1 MIRKKRIT
9 TQVDLFV
16 QEDVLTPD
24 PHVSPIAE
32 SSLSFGKITVTR
44 GFENPILM
52 GSLDDVAIAQG
63 DTTSGEVKELPRPKI
78 SNDTTE
84 REEIELPVT
93 SPPESNDDEK
103 PVLKNECENLIINRD
118 FSDGFYL
125 SEAQKKTYEDKIL
138 QEELILQRNLRH
150 KRILKLSTVGLLS
163 FAVLLLWNWQDW
175 VINSSLFTLKNVFVQ
190 GSLMSNKDEIIK
202 SADLDMGVRLAELD
216 VTRTAERIKTNPL
229 FKTVTVSRN
238 YPSSIVIH
246 VTERQPFAFVL
257 MDELYAVDNN
267 GFVLP
272 KLKAKMIYNL
282 PLISGI
288 NTVATPGKKLNSNA
302 LQSALNFLEK
312 AKQLDESV
320 YYEISEI
327 QIRKESMVVY
337 LNSMRATVRIDDENP
352 ERSVIYLGTVVPYF
366 KQNENTD
373 KIREIDLRYEG
384 QILIK
389 D

>member
-16 QEDVLTPD
+16 QEEVLTPD
-24 PHVSPIAE
+24 PNNTP
-32 SSLSFGKITVTR
+32 SSDVPFSFEKITVTR

-52 GSLDDVAIAQG
+52 RSMDEIETLQN
-63 DTTSGEVKELPRPKI
+63 DTTGNQVKELLIPLPA
-78 SNDTTE
+78 NETTE
-84 REEIELPVT
+84 REEIVLPET
-93 SPPESNDDEK
+93 PHEEEPEPK
-103 PVLKNECENLIINRD
+103 QVLKNDRENLIINRD

-125 SEAQKKTYEDKIL
+125 NEAQKKTYEDKIM
-138 QEELILQRNLRH
+138 QEELTLQRNIRH
-150 KRILKLSTVGLLS
+150 KFVLKIITVVMLS
-163 FAVLLLWNWQDW
+163 FAALLLWNWQDW

-190 GSLMSNKDEIIK
+190 GSLMSNKDEILK
-202 SADLDMGVRLAELD
+202 AADLDMGVRLAE
-216 VTRTAERIKTNPL
+216 VNVAKTAERIKMNPI

-257 MDELYAVDNN
+257 LDELYAVDNN

-282 PLISGI
+282 PIISGI
-288 NTVATPGKKLNSNA
+288 NAVATPGKRLSSPKLLLA
-302 LQSALNFLEK
+302 LQFLDK
-312 AKQLDESV
+312 AKQLDEAV

-327 QIRKESMVVY
+327 NIRKDDMDVY
-337 LNSMRATVRIDDENP
+337 LNSIHATVKIDEANP
-352 ERSVIYLGTVVPYF
+352 DRSVIYLGTALPYF

-373 KIREIDLRYEG
+373 RMKVIDLRYEG
-384 QILIK
+384 QILVK
-389 D
+389 N

>member
-16 QEDVLTPD
+16 QEEVLTPD
-24 PHVSPIAE
+24 PNNTP
-32 SSLSFGKITVTR
+32 SSDVPFSFEKITVTR

-52 GSLDDVAIAQG
+52 RSMDEIETLQE
-63 DTTSGEVKELPRPKI
+63 DTTGNQVKELVIPSL

-84 REEIELPVT
+84 REEIGLSEKQPEAEPEL
-93 SPPESNDDEK
+93 K
-103 PVLKNECENLIINRD
+103 PLLKTDRENLIINRD

-125 SEAQKKTYEDKIL
+125 NEAQKKTYEERIL
-138 QEELILQRNLRH
+138 QEELVIQRNIRH
-150 KRILKLSTVGLLS
+150 KRNLKVLTVVMLS

-175 VINSSLFTLKNVFVQ
+175 VINSSLFTLKNVSVQ
-190 GSLMSNKDEIIK
+190 GSLMSNKDEILK
-202 SADLDMGVRLAELD
+202 AADLDMGVRLAE
-216 VTRTAERIKTNPL
+216 VNVAKTAERIKMNPI

-257 MDELYAVDNN
+257 LDELYAVDNN

-282 PLISGI
+282 PIISGI
-288 NTVATPGKKLNSNA
+288 NAVATPGKKLSSPKLMLA
-302 LQSALNFLEK
+302 LQFLEK
-312 AKQLDESV
+312 AKLLDEAV

-327 QIRKESMVVY
+327 NIKKEDMNVY
-337 LNSMRATVRIDDENP
+337 LNSMHATVKIDEENP
-352 ERSVIYLGTVVPYF
+352 DRSVVYLGTALPYF

-373 KIREIDLRYEG
+373 KIKEIDLRYEG
-384 QILIK
+384 QILVK
-389 D
+389 N

>member
-1 MIRKKRIT
+1 MIRKKRKT

-16 QEDVLTPD
+16 QEEVLTPD
-24 PHVSPIAE
+24 PHVPPVLETPLAFE
-32 SSLSFGKITVTR
+32 KITVTR

-52 GSLDDVAIAQG
+52 GSLDGIRQE
-63 DTTSGEVKELPRPKI
+63 DTTSGEVQELPLPV
-78 SNDTTE
+78 SLHETTE
-84 REEIELPVT
+84 REEISIPGTE
-93 SPPESNDDEK
+93 PPQEEG
-103 PVLKNECENLIINRD
+103 NEIPQVKTEREHLIINRD

-125 SEAQKKTYEDKIL
+125 NESQKRTLEDKL
-138 QEELILQRNLRH
+138 LREELFLRRQIRH
-150 KRILKLSTVGLLS
+150 KRILKLTTVGLLS

-175 VINSSLFTLKNVFVQ
+175 VINSSLFTLKTVFVQ
-190 GSLMSNKDEIIK
+190 GSLMSNKDEIIR
-202 SADLDMGVRLAELD
+202 SADLDMGVRLAE
-216 VTRTAERIKTNPL
+216 VNVAKTAERIKTNPL

-257 MDELYAVDNN
+257 MDELHAVDHS
-267 GFVLP
+267 GIVLP

-282 PLISGI
+282 PIISGI

-302 LQSALNFLEK
+302 LHAALKFLEK
-312 AKQLDESV
+312 AKEIDESV

-327 QIRKESMVVY
+327 QIKKDDMVVY

-352 ERSVIYLGTVVPYF
+352 ERSVVYLGTAVPYF

-373 KIREIDLRYEG
+373 RIREIDLRYEG
-384 QILIK
+384 QILVK

>member
-16 QEDVLTPD
+16 QEEVLTPD
-24 PHVSPIAE
+24 PNNSP
-32 SSLSFGKITVTR
+32 SSETPFSFEKITVTR

-52 GSLDDVAIAQG
+52 RSMNEIESLQE
-63 DTTSGEVKELPRPKI
+63 DTTGNHVKELAIP
-78 SNDTTE
+78 SSEHETTE
-84 REEIELPVT
+84 REEIELRVT
-93 SPPESNDDEK
+93 HEEESESKQEIKNDK
-103 PVLKNECENLIINRD
+103 ENLIINRD

-125 SEAQKKTYEDKIL
+125 NEAQKKTYEDKIL
-138 QEELILQRNLRH
+138 HEERVLQRNVRH
-150 KRILKLSTVGLLS
+150 KRILKIATVVMLS

-175 VINSSLFTLKNVFVQ
+175 VINSSLFTLKSVFVQ
-190 GSLMSNKDEIIK
+190 GSLMSNKDEILK
-202 SADLDMGVRLAELD
+202 AADLDMGVRLAE
-216 VTRTAERIKTNPL
+216 VNVAKTAERIKMNPI

-257 MDELYAVDNN
+257 LDELYAVDNN

-282 PLISGI
+282 PIISGI
-288 NTVATPGKKLNSNA
+288 NAVATPGKRLSSPQLLLA
-302 LQSALNFLEK
+302 LQFLDK
-312 AKQLDESV
+312 AKQLDEAV

-327 QIRKESMVVY
+327 NIKKDDMAVY
-337 LNSMRATVRIDDENP
+337 LNSIHATVKIDDENP
-352 ERSVIYLGTVVPYF
+352 ERSVIYLGTALPYF

-373 KIREIDLRYEG
+373 KIKEINLRYEG
-384 QILIK
+384 QILVK
-389 D
+389 N

>member
-16 QEDVLTPD
+16 QEEVLTPD
-24 PHVSPIAE
+24 PNNSP
-32 SSLSFGKITVTR
+32 SSETPFSFEKITVTR

-52 GSLDDVAIAQG
+52 RSMNEIESLQE
-63 DTTSGEVKELPRPKI
+63 DTTGNHVKELAIP
-78 SNDTTE
+78 SSEHETTE
-84 REEIELPVT
+84 REEIELRVT
-93 SPPESNDDEK
+93 HEEEESEPKQEIKNDK
-103 PVLKNECENLIINRD
+103 ENLIINRD

-125 SEAQKKTYEDKIL
+125 NEAQKKTYEDKIL
-138 QEELILQRNLRH
+138 HEERVLQRNVRH
-150 KRILKLSTVGLLS
+150 KRILKIATVVMLS

-175 VINSSLFTLKNVFVQ
+175 VINSSLFTLKSVFVQ
-190 GSLMSNKDEIIK
+190 GSLMSNKDEILK
-202 SADLDMGVRLAELD
+202 AADLDMGVRLAE
-216 VTRTAERIKTNPL
+216 VNVAKTAERIKMNPI

-257 MDELYAVDNN
+257 LDELYAVDNN

-282 PLISGI
+282 PIISGI
-288 NTVATPGKKLNSNA
+288 NAVATPGKRLSSPQLLLA
-302 LQSALNFLEK
+302 LQFLDK
-312 AKQLDESV
+312 AKQLDEAV

-327 QIRKESMVVY
+327 NIKKDDMVVY
-337 LNSMRATVRIDDENP
+337 LNSIHATVKIDDENP
-352 ERSVIYLGTVVPYF
+352 ERSVIYLGTALPYF

-373 KIREIDLRYEG
+373 KIKEIDLRYEG
-384 QILIK
+384 QILVK
-389 D
+389 N

>member
-16 QEDVLTPD
+16 QEEVLTPD
-24 PHVSPIAE
+24 PNNSP
-32 SSLSFGKITVTR
+32 SSETPFSFEKITVTR

-52 GSLDDVAIAQG
+52 RSMNEIESLQE
-63 DTTSGEVKELPRPKI
+63 DTTGNHVKELAIP
-78 SNDTTE
+78 SSEHETTE
-84 REEIELPVT
+84 REEIELRVT
-93 SPPESNDDEK
+93 HEEEESEPKQEIKNDK
-103 PVLKNECENLIINRD
+103 ENLIINRD

-125 SEAQKKTYEDKIL
+125 NEAQKKTYEDKIL
-138 QEELILQRNLRH
+138 HEEHVLQRNVRH
-150 KRILKLSTVGLLS
+150 KRILKIATVVMLS

-175 VINSSLFTLKNVFVQ
+175 VINSSLFTLKSVFVQ
-190 GSLMSNKDEIIK
+190 GSLMSNKDEILK
-202 SADLDMGVRLAELD
+202 AADLDMGVRLAE
-216 VTRTAERIKTNPL
+216 VNVAKTAERIKMNPI

-257 MDELYAVDNN
+257 LDELYAVDNN

-282 PLISGI
+282 PIISGI
-288 NTVATPGKKLNSNA
+288 NAVATPGKRLSSPQLLLA
-302 LQSALNFLEK
+302 LQFLDK
-312 AKQLDESV
+312 AKQLDEAV

-327 QIRKESMVVY
+327 NIKKDDMAVY
-337 LNSMRATVRIDDENP
+337 LNSIHATVKIDDENP
-352 ERSVIYLGTVVPYF
+352 ERSVIYLGTALPYF

-373 KIREIDLRYEG
+373 KIKEIDLRYEG
-384 QILIK
+384 QILVK
-389 D
+389 N

>member
-16 QEDVLTPD
+16 QEEVLTPD
-24 PHVSPIAE
+24 PNNSP
-32 SSLSFGKITVTR
+32 SSKTPFSFEKITVTR

-52 GSLDDVAIAQG
+52 RSMNEIESLQE
-63 DTTSGEVKELPRPKI
+63 DTTGNHVKELAIP
-78 SNDTTE
+78 SSEHETTE
-84 REEIELPVT
+84 REEIELRVT
-93 SPPESNDDEK
+93 HEEEESEPKQEIKNDK
-103 PVLKNECENLIINRD
+103 ENLIINRD

-125 SEAQKKTYEDKIL
+125 NEAQKKTYEDKIL
-138 QEELILQRNLRH
+138 HEERVLQRNVRH
-150 KRILKLSTVGLLS
+150 KRILKIATVVMLS

-175 VINSSLFTLKNVFVQ
+175 VINSSLFTLKSVFVQ
-190 GSLMSNKDEIIK
+190 GSLMSNKDEILK
-202 SADLDMGVRLAELD
+202 AADLDMGVRLAE
-216 VTRTAERIKTNPL
+216 VNVAKTAERIKMNPI

-257 MDELYAVDNN
+257 LDELYAVDNN

-282 PLISGI
+282 PIISGI
-288 NTVATPGKKLNSNA
+288 NAVATPGKRLSSPQLLLA
-302 LQSALNFLEK
+302 LQFLDK
-312 AKQLDESV
+312 AKQLDEAV

-327 QIRKESMVVY
+327 NIKKDDMAVY
-337 LNSMRATVRIDDENP
+337 LNSIHATVKIDDENP
-352 ERSVIYLGTVVPYF
+352 ERSVIYLGTALPYF

-373 KIREIDLRYEG
+373 KIKEINLRYEG
-384 QILIK
+384 QILVK
-389 D
+389 N

>member
-16 QEDVLTPD
+16 QEEVLTPD
-24 PHVSPIAE
+24 PNNTP
-32 SSLSFGKITVTR
+32 SSDVPFSFEKITVTR

-52 GSLDDVAIAQG
+52 RSMDEIETLQE
-63 DTTSGEVKELPRPKI
+63 DTTGNQVKELVIPSL

-84 REEIELPVT
+84 REEIGLSEKQ
-93 SPPESNDDEK
+93 PEAEPEPK
-103 PVLKNECENLIINRD
+103 PVLKTDRENLIINRD

-125 SEAQKKTYEDKIL
+125 NEAQKKTYEERIL
-138 QEELILQRNLRH
+138 QEELVIQRNIRH
-150 KRILKLSTVGLLS
+150 KRNLKVLTVVMLS

-175 VINSSLFTLKNVFVQ
+175 VINSSLFTLKNVSVQ
-190 GSLMSNKDEIIK
+190 GSLMSNKDEILK
-202 SADLDMGVRLAELD
+202 AADLDMGVRLAE
-216 VTRTAERIKTNPL
+216 VNVAKTAERIKMNPI

-257 MDELYAVDNN
+257 LDELYAVDNN

-282 PLISGI
+282 PIISGI
-288 NTVATPGKKLNSNA
+288 NAVATPGKRLSSPKLMLA
-302 LQSALNFLEK
+302 LQFLEK
-312 AKQLDESV
+312 AKLLDEAV

-327 QIRKESMVVY
+327 NIKKEDMNVY
-337 LNSMRATVRIDDENP
+337 LNSMHATVKIDEENP
-352 ERSVIYLGTVVPYF
+352 DRSVIYLGTALPYF

-373 KIREIDLRYEG
+373 KIKEIDLRYEG
-384 QILIK
+384 QILVK
-389 D
+389 N

>member
-16 QEDVLTPD
+16 QEEVLTPD
-24 PHVSPIAE
+24 PNNSP
-32 SSLSFGKITVTR
+32 SSETPFSFEKITVTR

-52 GSLDDVAIAQG
+52 RSMNEIESLQE
-63 DTTSGEVKELPRPKI
+63 DTTGNHVKELAIP
-78 SNDTTE
+78 SSEHETTE
-84 REEIELPVT
+84 REEIELRVT
-93 SPPESNDDEK
+93 HEEEESEPKQEIKNDK
-103 PVLKNECENLIINRD
+103 ENLIINRD

-125 SEAQKKTYEDKIL
+125 NEAQKKTYEDKIL
-138 QEELILQRNLRH
+138 HEEHVLQRNVRH
-150 KRILKLSTVGLLS
+150 KRILKIATVVMLS

-175 VINSSLFTLKNVFVQ
+175 VINSSLFTLKSVFVQ
-190 GSLMSNKDEIIK
+190 GSLMSNKDEILK
-202 SADLDMGVRLAELD
+202 AADLDMGVRLAE
-216 VTRTAERIKTNPL
+216 VNVAKTAERIKMNPI

-257 MDELYAVDNN
+257 LDELYAVDNN

-282 PLISGI
+282 PIISGI
-288 NTVATPGKKLNSNA
+288 NAVATPGKRLSSPQLLLA
-302 LQSALNFLEK
+302 LQFLDK
-312 AKQLDESV
+312 AKQLDEAV

-327 QIRKESMVVY
+327 NIKKDDMAVY
-337 LNSMRATVRIDDENP
+337 LNSIHATVKIDDENP
-352 ERSVIYLGTVVPYF
+352 ERSVIYLGTALPYF

-373 KIREIDLRYEG
+373 KIKEINLRYEG
-384 QILIK
+384 QILVK
-389 D
+389 N

>member
-16 QEDVLTPD
+16 QEEILTPD
-24 PHVSPIAE
+24 PNNTP
-32 SSLSFGKITVTR
+32 SSDVPFSFEKITVTR

-52 GSLDDVAIAQG
+52 RSMDEIETLQE
-63 DTTSGEVKELPRPKI
+63 DTTGNQVKELVIPSL

-84 REEIELPVT
+84 REEIGLSEKQ
-93 SPPESNDDEK
+93 PEAEPEPK
-103 PVLKNECENLIINRD
+103 PVLKTDRENLIINRD

-125 SEAQKKTYEDKIL
+125 NEAQKKTYEERIL
-138 QEELILQRNLRH
+138 QEELVIQRNIRH
-150 KRILKLSTVGLLS
+150 KRNLKVLTVVMLS

-175 VINSSLFTLKNVFVQ
+175 VINSSLFTLKNVSVQ
-190 GSLMSNKDEIIK
+190 GSLMSNKDEILK
-202 SADLDMGVRLAELD
+202 AADLDMGVRLAE
-216 VTRTAERIKTNPL
+216 VNVAKTAERIKMNPI

-257 MDELYAVDNN
+257 LDELYAVDNN
-267 GFVLP
+267 GFVLS

-282 PLISGI
+282 PIISGI
-288 NTVATPGKKLNSNA
+288 NAVATPGKRLSSPKLMLA
-302 LQSALNFLEK
+302 LQFLEK
-312 AKQLDESV
+312 AKLLDEAV

-327 QIRKESMVVY
+327 NIKKEDMNVY
-337 LNSMRATVRIDDENP
+337 LNSMHATVKIDEENP
-352 ERSVIYLGTVVPYF
+352 DRSVIYLGTALPYF

-373 KIREIDLRYEG
+373 KIKEIDLRYEG
-384 QILIK
+384 QILVK
-389 D
+389 N

>member
-16 QEDVLTPD
+16 QEEVLTPD
-24 PHVSPIAE
+24 PNNSP
-32 SSLSFGKITVTR
+32 SSETPFSFEKITVTR

-52 GSLDDVAIAQG
+52 RSMNEIESLQE
-63 DTTSGEVKELPRPKI
+63 DTTGNHVKELAIP
-78 SNDTTE
+78 SSEHETTE
-84 REEIELPVT
+84 REEIELRVT
-93 SPPESNDDEK
+93 HEEEESEPKQEIKNDK
-103 PVLKNECENLIINRD
+103 ENLIINRD

-125 SEAQKKTYEDKIL
+125 NEAQKKTYEDKIL
-138 QEELILQRNLRH
+138 HEERVLQRNVRH
-150 KRILKLSTVGLLS
+150 KRILKIATVVMLS

-175 VINSSLFTLKNVFVQ
+175 VINSSLFTLKSVFVQ
-190 GSLMSNKDEIIK
+190 GSLMSNKDEILK
-202 SADLDMGVRLAELD
+202 AADLDMGVRLAE
-216 VTRTAERIKTNPL
+216 VNVAKTAERIKMNPI

-257 MDELYAVDNN
+257 LDELYAVDNN

-282 PLISGI
+282 PIISGI
-288 NTVATPGKKLNSNA
+288 NAVATPGKRLSSPQLLLA
-302 LQSALNFLEK
+302 LQFLDK
-312 AKQLDESV
+312 AKQLDEAV

-327 QIRKESMVVY
+327 NIKKDDMAVY
-337 LNSMRATVRIDDENP
+337 LNSIHATVKIDDENP
-352 ERSVIYLGTVVPYF
+352 ERSVIYLGTALPYF

-373 KIREIDLRYEG
+373 KIKEINLRYEG
-384 QILIK
+384 QILVK
-389 D
+389 N

>member
-16 QEDVLTPD
+16 QEEILTPD
-24 PHVSPIAE
+24 PNNTP
-32 SSLSFGKITVTR
+32 SSDVPFSFEKITVTR

-52 GSLDDVAIAQG
+52 RSMDEIETLQE
-63 DTTSGEVKELPRPKI
+63 DTTGNQVKELVIPSL

-84 REEIELPVT
+84 REEIGLSEKQ
-93 SPPESNDDEK
+93 PEAEPEPK
-103 PVLKNECENLIINRD
+103 PVLKTDRENLIINRD

-125 SEAQKKTYEDKIL
+125 NEAQKKTYEERIL
-138 QEELILQRNLRH
+138 QEELVIQRNIRH
-150 KRILKLSTVGLLS
+150 KRNLKVLTVVMLS

-175 VINSSLFTLKNVFVQ
+175 VINSSLFTLKNVSVQ
-190 GSLMSNKDEIIK
+190 GSLMSNKDEILK
-202 SADLDMGVRLAELD
+202 AADLDMGVRLAE
-216 VTRTAERIKTNPL
+216 VNVAKTAERIKMNPI

-257 MDELYAVDNN
+257 LDELYAVDNN

-282 PLISGI
+282 PIISGI
-288 NTVATPGKKLNSNA
+288 NAVATPGKRLSSPKLMLA
-302 LQSALNFLEK
+302 LQFLEK
-312 AKQLDESV
+312 AKLLDEAV

-327 QIRKESMVVY
+327 NIKKEDMNVY
-337 LNSMRATVRIDDENP
+337 LNSMHATVKIDEENP
-352 ERSVIYLGTVVPYF
+352 DRSVIYLGTALPYF

-373 KIREIDLRYEG
+373 KIKEIDLRYEG
-384 QILIK
+384 QILVK
-389 D
+389 N

>member
-16 QEDVLTPD
+16 QEEVLTPD
-24 PHVSPIAE
+24 PNNSP
-32 SSLSFGKITVTR
+32 SSETPFSFEKITVTR

-52 GSLDDVAIAQG
+52 RSMNEIESLQE
-63 DTTSGEVKELPRPKI
+63 DTTGNHVKELAIP
-78 SNDTTE
+78 SSEHETTD
-84 REEIELPVT
+84 REEIELRVT
-93 SPPESNDDEK
+93 HEEESESKQEIKNDK
-103 PVLKNECENLIINRD
+103 ENLIINRD

-125 SEAQKKTYEDKIL
+125 NEAQKKTYEDKIL
-138 QEELILQRNLRH
+138 HEERVLQRNVRH
-150 KRILKLSTVGLLS
+150 KRILKIATVVMLS

-175 VINSSLFTLKNVFVQ
+175 VINSSLFTLKSVFVQ
-190 GSLMSNKDEIIK
+190 GSLMSNKDEILK
-202 SADLDMGVRLAELD
+202 AADLDMGVRLAE
-216 VTRTAERIKTNPL
+216 VNVAKTAERIKMNPI

-257 MDELYAVDNN
+257 LDELYAVDNN

-282 PLISGI
+282 PIISGI
-288 NTVATPGKKLNSNA
+288 NAVATPGKRLSSPQLLLA
-302 LQSALNFLEK
+302 LQFLDK
-312 AKQLDESV
+312 AKQLDEAV

-327 QIRKESMVVY
+327 NIKKDDMAVY
-337 LNSMRATVRIDDENP
+337 LNSIHATVKIDDENP
-352 ERSVIYLGTVVPYF
+352 ERSVIYLGTALPYF

-373 KIREIDLRYEG
+373 KIKEINLRYEG
-384 QILIK
+384 QILVK
-389 D
+389 N